1 MAKTQICDNGF
12 NSRTLKLR
20 EINRTA
26 EPRHAEAE
34 MKIMSDDTSW
44 MASSQRLSM
53 ICLLILAPLSF
64 ILPSSHC
71 SSILVF
77 PASFSSMHVFVFVL
91 LCSERGR
98 SIRILKEASPLGSCS
113 GQSTGALFK
122 VWVERWPLIERLSA
136 SEHPLS
142 PSSDVT
148 GHFHTPTLFYSPLFI
163 LHWTGIGHNCTVVV
177 VLRAIRVQARIEDEN
192 ISEKCTLF
200 IRLDSNWE
208 DIFDYIALIRT
219 RCSSRLR
226 CHGVLN

>member
-26 EPRHAEAE
+26 ELRHAEAE

-44 MASSQRLSM
+44 MASSQRLSI

-71 SSILVF
+71 SSILVILS
-77 PASFSSMHVFVFVL
+77 SFLLQHACVCLCAFVFR
-91 LCSERGR
+91 EREKH
-98 SIRILKEASPLGSCS
+98 LDTEGSHP
-113 GQSTGALFK
+113 TGELQRAALFK

-148 GHFHTPTLFYSPLFI
+148 GHFHTPTLFYSLLFI
-163 LHWTGIGHNCTVVV
+163 FHWTGIGHSCTVVV
-177 VLRAIRVQARIEDEN
+177 VVLWAIRVQIRIEDEN
-192 ISEKCTLF
+192 I
-200 IRLDSNWE
+200 
-208 DIFDYIALIRT
+208 
-219 RCSSRLR
+219 
-226 CHGVLN
+226 